1 MILDKLEELGIAD
14 DTIVVW
20 ASDNGADTTYRFPA
34 IDPDPA
40 GGQWHGFSGP
50 WRGGLFTALEGSNRT
65 PCLVRWPG
73 RVPAGRVSNEIV
85 HQVDF
90 FTTLVKAGGGAIP
103 DDRQIDGMD
112 MTGFLLG
119 DAEESGRD
127 MVLLP
132 PGQPAAGGQVAS
144 VEGPPV
150 QAGRLLLD
158 LGRRTTSRSS
168 TTWSGTRA
176 RNIQVDFPH
185 AWVLHPVA
193 AAAGAFLKSLVV
205 EPPIKPGTP
214 DPYVPPK
221 PGELLPQTH
230 LQIGPIM
237 QYVTTLV
244 RSHDELPD
252 PGHGIEHQAG

>member
-1 MILDKLEELGIAD
+1 M
-14 DTIVVW
+14 W
-20 ASDNGADTTYRFPA
+20 ASDNGADPTFRIPA
-34 IDPDPA
+34 ADPDPL

-90 FTTLVKAGGGAIP
+90 FTTLVKAGGGAVP
-103 DDRQIDGMD
+103 ADRQIDGMD

-127 MVLLP
+127 MVLCLQ
-132 PGQPAAGGQVAS
+132 GNRLQAAKWHQWKIHLFK
-144 VEGPPV
+144 
-150 QAGRLLLD
+150 QD
-158 LGRRTTSRSS
+158 DFYS
-168 TTWSGTRA
+168 TWA
-176 RNIQVDFPH
+176 PYNMPILYNLEWDPHEEHPVDFPH

-214 DPYVPPK
+214 DPYAPPK

-244 RSHDELPD
+244 RSHDEPPD